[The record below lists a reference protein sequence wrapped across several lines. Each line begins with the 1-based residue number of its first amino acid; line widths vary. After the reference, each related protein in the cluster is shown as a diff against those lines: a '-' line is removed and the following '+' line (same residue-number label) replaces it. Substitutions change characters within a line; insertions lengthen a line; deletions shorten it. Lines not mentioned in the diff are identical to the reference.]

1 LVIVSLH
8 DLTLAAR
15 YPRRVI
21 VLVDGALVGD
31 TNSLT
36 EELVHKAFGVTGVL
50 MGEGDSRSFTL
61 LSPSEK

>member
-1 LVIVSLH
+1 
-8 DLTLAAR
+8 LAAR

-21 VLVDGALVGD
+21 VLVDGALIGD